1 MITLFLKTLVK
12 LIFDH
17 DKINKHAFK
26 YVCFSHIDIPK
37 YNVKK
42 KKKPFLYDTLFRLD
56 CLTLKFRNIVWNPKI
71 IVSKYLKIP

>member
-42 KKKPFLYDTLFRLD
+42 KKNPFYMTPFLD
-56 CLTLKFRNIVWNPKI
+56 W
-71 IVSKYLKIP
+71 IVSL